1 VVWYD
6 YVTLQPR
13 SHSAG
18 GTHVK
23 SENRKTAATSTHAA
37 LSEELYACIDPRE
50 IRKMERL
57 HRFALLV
64 AYQFTLLA
72 GILLLPVA
80 MVTERLGFRPP
91 VDRLVTGLKQ
101 RYERTTAN

>member
-1 VVWYD
+1 MVAPIE
-6 YVTLQPR
+6 Q
-13 SHSAG
+13 
-18 GTHVK
+18 
-23 SENRKTAATSTHAA
+23 NRKTAAEFRRSA
-37 LSEELYACIDPRE
+37 LPEDLYVCVGPKE
-50 IRKMERL
+50 IRNMERL

-72 GILLLPVA
+72 GLLLLPVA

-91 VDRLVTGLKQ
+91 IDRLVMGLKQ

>member
-1 VVWYD
+1 
-6 YVTLQPR
+6 
-13 SHSAG
+13 
-18 GTHVK
+18 
-23 SENRKTAATSTHAA
+23 
-37 LSEELYACIDPRE
+37 
-50 IRKMERL
+50 MERL

-72 GILLLPVA
+72 GLLLLPVA

-91 VDRLVTGLKQ
+91 IDRLVMGLKQ